1 MNQQLPF
8 DISNAVD
15 VTCDEC
21 GGNIFENVF
30 KVKRMSAM
38 LSPNGEEFIIPI
50 QLFACKHCGH
60 INEDMIPDELK

>member
-8 DISNAVD
+8 DITNASE

-21 GGNIFENVF
+21 SSDIFENVYRI
-30 KVKRMSAM
+30 KRMSAM

-50 QLFACKHCGH
+50 QLFACKKCGH
-60 INEDMIPDELK
+60 INESMIPDELK